1 MITPIRIPDFS
12 VMHPRTSES
21 AMSIHYNQHYLKYV
35 DKLNTIIKN
44 TVFDKLELRDI
55 IKISRMSGELYQ
67 NAAQVWNHEF
77 FFEQFSENRI
87 VIPNDI
93 DTFINETFDG
103 GLNNLIESAIAES
116 SKLFGSGYLWVYY
129 RNNKLKVKAT
139 PNAENLIKYPLKP
152 IICIDL
158 WEHSYYL
165 NYQNDRINYIKDI
178 FAILDWN
185 IISKRIEN
193 ATL

>member
-12 VMHPRTSES
+12 VMHPRTSEN

-67 NAAQVWNHEF
+67 NAAQVWTHEF

-87 VIPNDI
+87 VIPNNI
-93 DTFINETFDG
+93 DVFINETFDG
-103 GLNNLIESAIAES
+103 GLNNLIKSAIAES

-165 NYQNDRINYIKDI
+165 DYQNDCINYIKDI

>member
-1 MITPIRIPDFS
+1 MITPVRIPDFS
-12 VMHPRTSES
+12 VMHPRTSEN

-35 DKLNTIIKN
+35 NKLNELIKN
-44 TVFDKLELRDI
+44 TVFDRLDLYDI
-55 IKISRMSGELYQ
+55 IKIARMSGELYQ

-77 FFEQFSENRI
+77 FFEQFSANRI
-87 VIPNDI
+87 VVPNDI
-93 DTFINETFDG
+93 KLFINNSFDG
-103 GLNNLIESAIAES
+103 GLDSLVTSAVNESL
-116 SKLFGSGYLWVYY
+116 KLFGSGYLWIYY
-129 RNNKLKVKAT
+129 RNGKLKVKTT

-165 NYQNDRINYIKDI
+165 DCQNDRTNYIKDI

>member
-12 VMHPRTSES
+12 VMHPRTSEH

-93 DTFINETFDG
+93 DVFINETFDG
-103 GLNNLIESAIAES
+103 GLNNLIKSAIAES

-165 NYQNDRINYIKDI
+165 DYQNDRINYIKDI